1 MEKEPG
7 QETQI
12 PDLQRANSWWS
23 VFRVHHG
30 REILALAT
38 PTILTMLS
46 QTLMWTVDTALLGRV
61 NSVSLAAAG
70 LGGMLTWA
78 TYSLFNNLSRITGTF
93 VSQAHGRDDDRQRRP
108 LRLAGGLHRPVH
120 RRRSCRPWAISATSS
135 CPGPATRSTS
145 RN

>member
-1 MEKEPG
+1 MTKDTEQDSKR
-7 QETQI
+7 
-12 PDLQRANSWWS
+12 PDGSRWG
-23 VFRVHHG
+23 VFHVHHG

-93 VSQAHGRDDDRQRRP
+93 VSQANGRGDDAAVGNYTWQGIYIACAP
-108 LRLAGGLHRPVH
+108 AWPC
-120 RRRSCRPWAISATSS
+120 RSWAILAT
-135 CPGPATRSTS
+135 
-145 RN
+145 